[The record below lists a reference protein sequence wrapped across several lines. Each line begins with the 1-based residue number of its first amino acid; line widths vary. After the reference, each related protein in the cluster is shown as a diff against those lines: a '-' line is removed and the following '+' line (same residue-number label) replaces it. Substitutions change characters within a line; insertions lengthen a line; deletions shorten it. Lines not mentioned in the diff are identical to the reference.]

1 MQPFGPRMLFA
12 LSVFEFCAACSCLA
26 YARYAVLS
34 EAAVMLT
41 CVAGMQSIRNL
52 TRVLC
57 SSIQFSYNLSI
68 VVKLARNLLPRV
80 LLSLVLHIAF

>member
-1 MQPFGPRMLFA
+1 MLFFA
-12 LSVFEFCAACSCLA
+12 LSVFEFCVACSCLA
-26 YARYAVLS
+26 YAQYSALS

-41 CVAGMQSIRNL
+41 CVAGMQSNRNL

-68 VVKLARNLLPRV
+68 AVKLARNCFPECC
-80 LLSLVLHIAF
+80 LSLVLRIAV